1 MGIRTKVIMCTHR
14 FDRGNTAHFPKSLR
28 DLTAK
33 GPVSDVHTFLRMETS
48 SGWMDVDATWPARA
62 EALGMP
68 VNRQFQNGV
77 SMGLAC
83 NPIEYFEVPVGEE
96 PQAFKEGLIR
106 RFCGGDVDRR
116 EAFILGMSAWL
127 AENTG

>member
-1 MGIRTKVIMCTHR
+1 
-14 FDRGNTAHFPKSLR
+14 
-28 DLTAK
+28 
-33 GPVSDVHTFLRMETS
+33 
-48 SGWMDVDATWPARA
+48 
-62 EALGMP
+62 MP

-77 SMGLAC
+77 SMGLTC
-83 NPIEYFEVPVGEE
+83 NPIEYFEVPVGED
-96 PQAFKEGLIR
+96 PQAFKEDLIR